1 MTERPPTEGAPG
13 SNRAAAVLLTA
24 AIIVTVAA
32 VGYLRPSRPPP
43 PTDGT
48 LLATPAKLEPFT
60 VVTLDGAELPSAGWT
75 GKVVVVNF
83 WATWCPPC
91 VREMPALSAL
101 QERLAGDLV
110 VIGLLQDTVA
120 TDQARVFAKGLRI
133 GYAIGRSTSELER
146 NFPPVERLPM
156 TYLLD
161 RSSRLAGMYL
171 GELDMNQLER
181 DVRLVLARP
190 D

>member
-1 MTERPPTEGAPG
+1 MTDGPPAAGAPG
-13 SNRAAAVLLTA
+13 SNRTAAVLLTA

-32 VGYLRPSRPPP
+32 VGYLRPSPPAP
-43 PTDGT
+43 PADGN
-48 LLATPAKLEPFT
+48 LLTTPAKLEPFT
-60 VVTLDGAELPSAGWT
+60 VVTLDGAELPSTAWT

-101 QERLAGDLV
+101 QDRLAGDLIV
-110 VIGLLQDTVA
+110 VGLLQDTVA
-120 TDQARVFAKGLRI
+120 TEQARVFAKGLRI
-133 GYAIGRSTSELER
+133 GYPIGRSTSELER